1 MAGGIVEKAAVENGG
16 NARKFAADEGCD
28 VTRTAFCEREPR
40 SGSCTGEDGPS
51 LAAEISGG
59 GAKIVWLVEVV
70 NGDTV
75 VRRMD
80 RLGFLLE
87 KIGDECSQ
95 GAVDADLI
103 RKGFGGEPQPWVMV
117 TEHCENGCR
126 ALDAQL
132 RRSVEG
138 EKQRGMTGLGSCDK
152 GSQLAEA
159 EMLGLINEE
168 QIGLTGEG
176 CRVDLASG
184 MDAPTVCATEAALV
198 LVQRCAVNERSA
210 STFSADGFARS

>member
-16 NARKFAADEGCD
+16 NARKFAADEGRD
-28 VTRTAFCEREPR
+28 VTCTAFCEREPR
-40 SGSCTGEDGPS
+40 SGSCSGEDGPS

-75 VRRMD
+75 VRRMG

-103 RKGFGGEPQPWVMV
+103 RKGFGREPQP
-117 TEHCENGCR
+117 
-126 ALDAQL
+126 
-132 RRSVEG
+132 
-138 EKQRGMTGLGSCDK
+138 
-152 GSQLAEA
+152 
-159 EMLGLINEE
+159 
-168 QIGLTGEG
+168 
-176 CRVDLASG
+176 
-184 MDAPTVCATEAALV
+184 
-198 LVQRCAVNERSA
+198 
-210 STFSADGFARS
+210 